1 MPVFVGAGGTF
12 DSKVSGGGQG
22 ISIGTTDTTGRDA
35 GVSTAQGTFIY
46 NVTTDAFEG
55 YTGNQWVTVKSNVIP
70 GTFIA
75 ETTFAVDPGAPQPY
89 PIPGS
94 AVQLDIYVFGAGG
107 GSRGPSTGGGGGFA
121 QATIPVASIGSNTLT
136 VVSGEGGP
144 DSNPSSGA
152 FGGGGGTGPGGQS
165 AGGGGYSG
173 VFDGPSV
180 TQPAA
185 IIIAGGGGGGG

>member
-22 ISIGTTDTTGRDA
+22 VSVGTTDTTGRNA

-46 NVTTDAFEG
+46 NVSTDAFEG
-55 YTGNQWVTVKSNVIP
+55 YTGTQRVTVKSNVIP

-75 ETTFAVDPGAPQPY
+75 ETTFPATPGAPQPY
-89 PIPGS
+89 PIPAS

-121 QATIPVASIGSNTLT
+121 QATIPVA
-136 VVSGEGGP
+136 
-144 DSNPSSGA
+144 
-152 FGGGGGTGPGGQS
+152 
-165 AGGGGYSG
+165 
-173 VFDGPSV
+173 
-180 TQPAA
+180 
-185 IIIAGGGGGGG
+185 